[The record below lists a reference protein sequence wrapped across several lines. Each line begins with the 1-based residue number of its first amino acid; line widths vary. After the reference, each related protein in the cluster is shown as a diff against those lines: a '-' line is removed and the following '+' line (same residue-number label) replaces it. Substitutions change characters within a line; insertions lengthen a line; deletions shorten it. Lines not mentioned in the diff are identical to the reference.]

1 MLLTNSNS
9 KPVST
14 GNVYSRR
21 VISTDSP
28 NRWGAPVRQWKLSR
42 EYPIG
47 NGQSGEQEE

>member
-21 VISTDSP
+21 VISIDSP
-28 NRWGAPVRQWKLSR
+28 NRWGTPVRQWKLSQ

-47 NGQSGEQEE
+47 NGQSEEQEE